1 MGNKKSN
8 TSGLRP
14 FKKGQSGNPQG
25 GKLHNPEI
33 KLIKRLSEKELVEV
47 ATFILGSKVN
57 QIKARM
63 KHPET
68 TVLQGM
74 VLGLAVKAMS
84 RGDASSFNALMDR
97 LLGKVKDHVAISGN
111 VNSSVSGTSR
121 VIISLPSNN
130 REPNK

>member
-14 FKKGQSGNPQG
+14 FKKGQSGNPEG
-25 GKLHNPEI
+25 GRLHNPEI

-63 KHPET
+63 KHPST

-84 RGDASSFNALMDR
+84 KGDASSFNALMDR
-97 LLGKVKDHVAISGN
+97 LLGKVKEN
-111 VNSSVSGTSR
+111 VNFSGSVGGSAGTSK
-121 VIISLPSNN
+121 VIIQLPPNN